1 MKDKPHIS
9 LKDGKASVTMGDK
22 TFLSDSLSNV
32 MSGLNTGSDPRTY
45 NQFNFFN
52 HGQHDYLFAQPIQLY
67 SAYRSSWLA
76 RQIVGIPAEDA
87 MREWRRFTCKDE
99 EEIQKHEKRLGIQSK
114 FTKLA
119 SLSRLSGGAIM
130 VMMIEGQELDKPL
143 DLTKIKKGSLKAVQV
158 FDRYEL
164 SWSQTNITDPLQ
176 DNFLLPEYYMIAGG
190 GSTMIHHSNCILM
203 EGADLPR
210 LLQRMEG
217 GGWGDS
223 VLRQC
228 MEDLTDVV
236 ASRAGVA
243 ALLQKANVDAIK
255 TAGLKNARTTDQ
267 EDAVIKRL
275 QLFKMGMSNHNL
287 AILDETEDLIRMGA
301 QFGGTSEALN
311 QLMVWISGAADIPMT
326 RLFGVQ
332 SKGMGDTGAG
342 DQKNYFDSIRGR
354 QESKYRLS
362 LEKLDVVM
370 VRSALGYYPEDC
382 EFSWNPLYQESGLEK
397 AQQKLATTQ
406 ADMLDLESG
415 VVTVSQLQLKR
426 QTEDEYFYEDDDIKK
441 LQAYEKEQLEVRTSG
456 DFDFDFE
463 SGTEYNSESP
473 TPEGVI
479 DPTKSLNGAQVTA
492 LLGVIEKIEM
502 GEMSKETGQK
512 VLVASF
518 PIGESEAASL
528 LSGVDHE
535 KQEPRGTD
543 GE

>member
-1 MKDKPHIS
+1 MADKPHYKIT
-9 LKDGKASVTMGDK
+9 DGLPSVTVGDK

-52 HGQHDYLFAQPIQLY
+52 HGTMDYLWTNPMQLY

-99 EEIQKHEKRLGIQSK
+99 EEIQKHEKRLNIQSK

-119 SLSRLSGGAIM
+119 SLSRLSGGSIM

-143 DLTKIKKGSLKAVQV
+143 DLTKVKKGSLKAVQV

-190 GSTMIHHSNCILM
+190 SSTMIHHSNCILM
-203 EGADLPR
+203 EGAELPR

-255 TAGLKNARTTDQ
+255 TAGLKNARTSEQ

-342 DQKNYFDSIRGR
+342 DQKNYFDSLRGR
-354 QESKYRLS
+354 QESKYRLA
-362 LEKLDVVM
+362 LEKLDAVM
-370 VRSALGYYPEDC
+370 VRSALGDYPEDC
-382 EFSWNPLYQESGLEK
+382 DFEWNPLYQESGLEK
-397 AQQKLATTQ
+397 AQQKLANTQ
-406 ADMLDLESG
+406 ADMLDLEAS

-426 QTEDEYFYEDDDIKK
+426 QAEDEYFYDDADIKK
-441 LQAYEKEQLEVRTSG
+441 LQGYEKEQLEVRT
-456 DFDFDFE
+456 
-463 SGTEYNSESP
+463 N
-473 TPEGVI
+473 
-479 DPTKSLNGAQVTA
+479 
-492 LLGVIEKIEM
+492 
-502 GEMSKETGQK
+502 
-512 VLVASF
+512 
-518 PIGESEAASL
+518 GESEPNFFGAPNGDEPGVNEEEKPE
-528 LSGVDHE
+528 SGE
-535 KQEPRGTD
+535 AI
-543 GE
+543 